1 MLLKMKNIFCIS
13 LLSLLLLACESE
25 PKPKK
30 NRVPKAKELVEM
42 NKAMI
47 KAERIQIDKF
57 IERKGWKMEETGSG
71 LRFWQYWD
79 GFGDSI
85 KVGQEVEMNLIV
97 TLLNGDTCYS
107 YKSYGSE
114 KFVVERQSMETG
126 LHEAVQ
132 LMQRGAKAKV
142 ILPSHLAHGVTGDMN
157 KIPQRSTVIY
167 DVEILDAK

>member
-1 MLLKMKNIFCIS
+1 MKNIFCIS
-13 LLSLLLLACESE
+13 LFGLILLACDSE
-25 PKPKK
+25 PKPIK
-30 NRVPKAKELVEM
+30 NKVPAAKELVEM
-42 NKAMI
+42 NKAMV
-47 KAERIQIDKF
+47 KAERIQIDKYVD
-57 IERKGWKMEETGSG
+57 RKGWKMEETGSG
-71 LRFWQYWD
+71 LRFWQYWN

-85 KVGQEVEMNLIV
+85 KVGQEVEMNLVV

-114 KFVVERQSMETG
+114 TFIVERQSMETG